1 MLWCDTPLFNA
12 RTIINNAIVVCIK
25 YRKTLMALTFAI
37 LNINHVSCPCFSCLQ
52 FTQNFTETPWDQM
65 WDRREQNVNDMNWWA
80 RYLHCHGASSL
91 ERRPRCRGR
100 EWRPGGRSAP
110 GRGPGSWLGPF
121 AVRSHTDTAAIQ
133 TMDTTYSD
141 YQIHSLHSPTFAF
154 LLLGKVKFE
163 KW

>member
-1 MLWCDTPLFNA
+1 MPSSTLIMSHAPAFRVFILHRILLRLPEA
-12 RTIINNAIVVCIK
+12 RCISVRQKGTKCEK
-25 YRKTLMALTFAI
+25 YELISTA
-37 LNINHVSCPCFSCLQ
+37 Q
-52 FTQNFTETPWDQM
+52 
-65 WDRREQNVNDMNWWA
+65 
-80 RYLHCHGASSL
+80 YLHCHGASSL

-163 KW
+163 EW